1 MVEDLASEGTLG
13 ESPARYKAEVRN
25 LSFYYDSF
33 AALKNI
39 NMMLHEK
46 KSDRADRTIRMR

>member
-1 MVEDLASEGTLG
+1 MVEDFLSQDIQGN
-13 ESPARYKAEVRN
+13 SPDRYKSEVRN

-39 NMMLHEK
+39 STK
-46 KSDRADRTIRMR
+46 KK